1 MEIRQLEAFAAVLS
15 TGSVTA
21 AGRLLDRSQPVI
33 SRQVQ
38 ELEHEL
44 GFTLFERTRPAVTLT
59 EQGRQFQEEMQHVL
73 AGLQQLDQRSREIA
87 QGRGRPLK
95 IVATSALSAGL
106 LPGALAAAEA
116 AAGAAGAMGLERAA
130 GAATAPGT
138 AGTATAPG
146 TARPA
151 RLADAGAVPGLLAG
165 RKIHVDSL
173 APERVAKAVAT
184 GQAALGLSSLPIDL
198 RHCRL
203 HWSGEAPCVLALPES
218 HPLAA
223 RPSVALSELHD
234 MPVITMSSRNRLRH
248 RLSTALLGRGAAP
261 VLRHIETNS
270 TLNALALV
278 RAGLGVAL
286 VEPFTGYGMP
296 LPGVV
301 LRPMDT
307 AVPFVMG
314 VITHED
320 QAPDA
325 AVSALIDTLRRQAE
339 LHIPGFRLNSASR
352 NRALLSSHY
361 ESAIEDI
368 ALL

>member
-59 EQGRQFQEEMQHVL
+59 EQGRQFHEEMQHVL

-87 QGRGRPLK
+87 LGRARPLK
-95 IVATSALSAGL
+95 IVATYALGAGL
-106 LPGALAAAEA
+106 LPGALAEAEA
-116 AAGAAGAMGLERAA
+116 AAGAAPATSPTQATSPTRAA
-130 GAATAPGT
+130 RAAVA
-138 AGTATAPG
+138 
-146 TARPA
+146 
-151 RLADAGAVPGLLAG
+151 PGLLAG
-165 RKIHVDSL
+165 RKILVDSL
-173 APERVAKAVAT
+173 APEHVAKTIAT

-198 RHCRL
+198 RRCRL

-223 RPSVALSELHD
+223 RASVAIAELRD

-248 RLSTALLGRGAAP
+248 RLSTALFGRGAAP
-261 VLRHIETNS
+261 VRRHIETNS

-296 LPGVV
+296 LSGVV
-301 LRPMDT
+301 LRPMDA

-325 AVSALIDTLRRQAE
+325 AVSALIETLKHQAE
-339 LHIPGFRLNSASR
+339 LYIPGFRLNSANR
-352 NRALLSSHY
+352 NRALLNSHH

>member
-59 EQGRQFQEEMQHVL
+59 EQGRQFHEEMQHVL

-95 IVATSALSAGL
+95 IVATYALGAGL

-116 AAGAAGAMGLERAA
+116 A
-130 GAATAPGT
+130 PGF
-138 AGTATAPG
+138 
-146 TARPA
+146 
-151 RLADAGAVPGLLAG
+151 VAG
-165 RKIHVDSL
+165 RKILIDSL
-173 APERVAKAVAT
+173 APEHVAKAVAT
-184 GQAALGLSSLPIDL
+184 GQAALGLTSLPIDL

-223 RPSVALSELHD
+223 RASVAIAELRD

-248 RLSTALLGRGAAP
+248 RLSTALFGRGAAP

-296 LPGVV
+296 LPGVA

-325 AVSALIDTLRRQAE
+325 AVLALIETLKRQAE
-339 LHIPGFRLNSASR
+339 LHIPGFRLNSANR
-352 NRALLSSHY
+352 NRALLNSHH

>member
-59 EQGRQFQEEMQHVL
+59 EQGRQFHEEMQHVL

-87 QGRGRPLK
+87 QGQGRPLK
-95 IVATSALSAGL
+95 IVATYALGAGL
-106 LPGALAAAEA
+106 LPGALAEAESA
-116 AAGAAGAMGLERAA
+116 QR
-130 GAATAPGT
+130 APGE
-138 AGTATAPG
+138 AIG
-146 TARPA
+146 
-151 RLADAGAVPGLLAG
+151 G
-165 RKIHVDSL
+165 RKIHIDSL
-173 APERVAKAVAT
+173 APEHVARAVAT
-184 GQAALGLSSLPIDL
+184 GQAALGLTSLPIDL

-223 RPSVALSELHD
+223 HPTVPLAELGD
-234 MPVITMSSRNRLRH
+234 MPVISMSSRNRLRH
-248 RLSTALLGRGAAP
+248 RLSTALLSHRSAP

-296 LPGVV
+296 LHGVA
-301 LRPMDT
+301 LRPVDT
-307 AVPFVMG
+307 AVSFVMG
-314 VITHED
+314 VITHDGAAVD
-320 QAPDA
+320 QAIEGLA
-325 AVSALIDTLRRQAE
+325 ETLKRQAQQ
-339 LHIPGFRLNSASR
+339 HIPGFRLNSASR
-352 NRALLSSHY
+352 NRALLNSHY

>member
-59 EQGRQFQEEMQHVL
+59 EQGRQFHDEMQHVL

-95 IVATSALSAGL
+95 IVATYALGAGL
-106 LPGALAAAEA
+106 LPGALAEAESAA
-116 AAGAAGAMGLERAA
+116 RAA
-130 GAATAPGT
+130 GAGSAPGF
-138 AGTATAPG
+138 
-146 TARPA
+146 
-151 RLADAGAVPGLLAG
+151 VAG

-173 APERVAKAVAT
+173 APEHVAKTIAS
-184 GQAALGLSSLPIDL
+184 GQAALGLTSLPIDL

-223 RPSVALSELHD
+223 RPAVALSELRD
-234 MPVITMSSRNRLRH
+234 MPLITMSSRNRLRH
-248 RLSTALLGRGAAP
+248 RLSTALLGRGGAP
-261 VLRHIETNS
+261 APRHIETNS

-296 LPGVV
+296 LPGVA
-301 LRPMDT
+301 LRPVDT
-307 AVPFVMG
+307 GVPFVMG

-320 QAPDA
+320 QAPDD
-325 AVSALIDTLRRQAE
+325 AVSALVETLRRQAE
-339 LHIPGFRLNSASR
+339 LHIPGFRLNGANR
-352 NRALLSSHY
+352 NRALLNSHY

>member
-59 EQGRQFQEEMQHVL
+59 EQGRQFHEEMQHVL

-95 IVATSALSAGL
+95 IVATYALGAGL

-116 AAGAAGAMGLERAA
+116 AGAARHAAQATGVVPASGAAKASGTVQASDAGAA
-130 GAATAPGT
+130 PGF
-138 AGTATAPG
+138 
-146 TARPA
+146 
-151 RLADAGAVPGLLAG
+151 VAG
-165 RKIHVDSL
+165 RKILIDSL
-173 APERVAKAVAT
+173 APEHVAKAVAT
-184 GQAALGLSSLPIDL
+184 GQAALGLTSLPIDL

-223 RPSVALSELHD
+223 RASVAIAELRD

-248 RLSTALLGRGAAP
+248 RLSTALFGRGAAP

-296 LPGVV
+296 LPGVA

-320 QAPDA
+320 QAPDT
-325 AVSALIDTLRRQAE
+325 AVLALIETLKRQAE
-339 LHIPGFRLNSASR
+339 LHIPGFRLNSANR
-352 NRALLSSHY
+352 NRALLNSHH

>member
-59 EQGRQFQEEMQHVL
+59 EQGRQFHEEMQHVL

-95 IVATSALSAGL
+95 IVATYALGAGL
-106 LPGALAAAEA
+106 LPGALAEAEA
-116 AAGAAGAMGLERAA
+116 AAGAAQASPQARAA
-130 GAATAPGT
+130 RAAAT
-138 AGTATAPG
+138 
-146 TARPA
+146 
-151 RLADAGAVPGLLAG
+151 PGLVAG
-165 RKIHVDSL
+165 RKIHIDSL
-173 APERVAKAVAT
+173 APEHVAKAVAT
-184 GQAALGLSSLPIDL
+184 GQAALGLTSLPIDL

-223 RPSVALSELHD
+223 RATVAIAELRD

-248 RLSTALLGRGAAP
+248 RLSTALFGRGAAP

-296 LPGVV
+296 LPGVA

-325 AVSALIDTLRRQAE
+325 AVSALIETLRRQAE
-339 LHIPGFRLNSASR
+339 LHIPGFRLNSANR
-352 NRALLSSHY
+352 NRALLNSHH

>member
-59 EQGRQFQEEMQHVL
+59 EQGRQFHEEMQHVL

-95 IVATSALSAGL
+95 IVATYALGAGL
-106 LPGALAAAEA
+106 LPGALAEAESAAR
-116 AAGAAGAMGLERAA
+116 AGAAGM
-130 GAATAPGT
+130 
-138 AGTATAPG
+138 
-146 TARPA
+146 
-151 RLADAGAVPGLLAG
+151 AGAVGDTERKDATHAAAASGFGAAPGFVSG

-173 APERVAKAVAT
+173 APEHVARAVAT
-184 GQAALGLSSLPIDL
+184 GQAALGLTSLPIDL
-198 RHCRL
+198 RRCRL

-223 RPSVALSELHD
+223 RPSVAIAELRD
-234 MPVITMSSRNRLRH
+234 MPVITMPSRNRLRH
-248 RLSTALLGRGAAP
+248 RLSTALFGRGAAP
-261 VLRHIETNS
+261 VQRHIETNS

-301 LRPMDT
+301 LRPTDA

-325 AVSALIDTLRRQAE
+325 AVAALIETLRNQAE
-339 LHIPGFRLNSASR
+339 SHIPGFRLNSASR
-352 NRALLSSHY
+352 NRALLNSHY